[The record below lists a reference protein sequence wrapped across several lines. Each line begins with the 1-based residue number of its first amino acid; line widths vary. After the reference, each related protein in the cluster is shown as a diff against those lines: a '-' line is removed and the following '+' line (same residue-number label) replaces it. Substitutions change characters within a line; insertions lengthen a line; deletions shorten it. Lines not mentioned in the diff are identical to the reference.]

1 MHPSASQQPGTDS
14 ELPIAA
20 EKLPQHIAVIMDGN
34 GRWGARSGIGRL
46 AGHRRG
52 VDNVR
57 TLVEL
62 CVRWDIPYLTLFAFS
77 SENWKRPKPEVEW
90 LIKLL
95 SGALDREVKELH
107 EQGVRLQF
115 IGDHAA
121 FGRAVQSQIKAA
133 AALTAANRKLTL
145 TVALNYGG
153 RWDLV
158 QACVSVARRVH
169 GEQIAPEDI
178 SADMISQSLSTGDIP
193 EPDLFIR
200 TGGEKRMSNFLLWQL
215 AYTELYFTDCYWP
228 DFDQAEFQKALADY
242 AGRVRRFGGI
252 AAEQSGSA
260 D

>member
-1 MHPSASQQPGTDS
+1 MHPRASQQTGTDS
-14 ELPIAA
+14 DLPIAA
-20 EKLPQHIAVIMDGN
+20 DKLPRHIAVIMDGN
-34 GRWGARSGIGRL
+34 GRWGTQSGIGRL

-62 CVRWDIPYLTLFAFS
+62 CVRWNIPYLTLFAFS

-95 SGALDREVKELH
+95 SGALDKEVKELH
-107 EQGVRLQF
+107 EQGVCLKF

-121 FGRAVQSQIKAA
+121 FGRAVQNQISAA
-133 AALTAANRKLTL
+133 VALTATNRKLTL

-158 QACVSVARRVH
+158 QAFVSIAKRVDAA
-169 GEQIAPEDI
+169 QLSPDDI
-178 SADMISQSLSTGDIP
+178 SAEMIGQSLSTGDTP

-228 DFDQAEFQKALADY
+228 DFDQAEFLKALTDY
-242 AGRVRRFGGI
+242 AKRVRRFGGI
-252 AAEQSGSA
+252 VSA
-260 D
+260 QPDVAD